1 MNLARQICLLAGRQ
15 QPILEVFDGF
25 RGSIRTQKVLGKTS
39 HTYQQIYLPSNSIH
53 KSFKSI
59 ESKKVKSVEK
69 PEGDGRKLKRLFSP
83 EADQKLLEHVNLNG
97 KTQNSLKNIAR
108 SLDRSIISLQRRCG
122 KLLSE
127 NEYDAINKGTHR
139 FFSPEEDQKLREHV
153 RMNGKTKK
161 TLEVVAQILER
172 SLCSVQSR

>member
-15 QPILEVFDGF
+15 QPILDVFDGF

-53 KSFKSI
+53 KSFKST

-69 PEGDGRKLKRLFSP
+69 PEGDGRKLKRLISP
-83 EADQKLLEHVNLNG
+83 EEDQKLLEHVNLNE

-108 SLDRSIISLQRRCG
+108 NFDRSII
-122 KLLSE
+122 
-127 NEYDAINKGTHR
+127 
-139 FFSPEEDQKLREHV
+139 
-153 RMNGKTKK
+153 
-161 TLEVVAQILER
+161 
-172 SLCSVQSR
+172 